1 MVFQFCHME
10 KSLNIKWTNV
20 VEYVEPKKP
29 NLQMVFKGIDENGN
43 EVKVY
48 ISKIE
53 KEKKGQL

>member
-1 MVFQFCHME
+1 ME